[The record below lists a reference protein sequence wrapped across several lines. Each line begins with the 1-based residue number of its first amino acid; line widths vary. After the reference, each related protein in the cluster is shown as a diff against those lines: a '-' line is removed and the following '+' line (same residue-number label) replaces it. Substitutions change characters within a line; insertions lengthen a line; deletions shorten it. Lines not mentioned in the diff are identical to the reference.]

1 MKSKALKWSL
11 GIIILSSFIALVS
24 SVDFLSSIIPS
35 WNTTLRLGKK
45 LEDKKLGLQVYE
57 GFDLKLASQI
67 QMSLQRTYGI
77 PVYVLPLRDL
87 PKSAYVNIKS
97 PRYRADSLLV
107 DLRRN
112 KPDSIDH
119 VLGLCSKDISTTK
132 RDAFGNVKEPP
143 SRYQDWGVFGL
154 GYRPGPS
161 CVVSSFRLMREPK
174 KKFSSRLE
182 KVCIHEIGHN
192 LGLAHCEN
200 PKCVMAD
207 AAEKLST
214 VDGVEAALC
223 DDCKQSIG
231 LP

>member
-11 GIIILSSFIALVS
+11 GIIILGSFIVFVSSF
-24 SVDFLSSIIPS
+24 DFLSSLIPS
-35 WNTTLRLGKK
+35 WNTTIGFEKK
-45 LEDKKLGLQVYE
+45 WEDKKLGLQVYE
-57 GFDLKLASQI
+57 GFDLNLAAQI

-77 PVYVLPLRDL
+77 PVYKLPVRKL

-107 DLRRN
+107 DLRRT

-119 VLGLCSKDISTTK
+119 VLGLCAKDISTTK
-132 RDAFGNVKEPP
+132 RNSSGTVKEPS

-200 PKCVMAD
+200 PICVMAD
-207 AAEKLST
+207 AAEKLRT
-214 VDGVEAALC
+214 VDGVVAALC

-231 LP
+231 L